1 MSSLAQSLTTEK
13 QLIKVRV
20 VGGGGCKGQ
29 TPLLALAGAGAGA
42 FQELVNCF
50 VESFIFLKV
59 FAMLASLECLVPIIG
74 SAIFT
79 NLYNATSEFSYP
91 WVGSYYF
98 ASSGVVFLGE
108 ILTF

>member
-1 MSSLAQSLTTEK
+1 
-13 QLIKVRV
+13 
-20 VGGGGCKGQ
+20 
-29 TPLLALAGAGAGA
+29 
-42 FQELVNCF
+42 
-50 VESFIFLKV
+50 
-59 FAMLASLECLVPIIG
+59 MLASLECLVPIIG

-108 ILTF
+108 IFTLMSISDIK